1 MKMLFKQR
9 FFSWLDSYDIYGEDG
24 RTLYTVKGKMAW
36 GHCLEVYDGSGA
48 HIATLKEEVL
58 SWMPRFRMYLGGVH
72 VGDIKKEFTFF
83 KPSFSLECKDWKV
96 EGDFFEWDYEITEGN
111 GSAIAWVSK
120 QFFNFTDTYSIE
132 VAKEEHALM
141 SLMIVLAIDA
151 AKCSGGNA

>member
-36 GHCLEVYDGSGA
+36 GHCLEVYDASGA

-58 SWMPRFRMYLGGVH
+58 TWMPRFRMYLGGVH

-83 KPSFSLECKDWKV
+83 KPSFVLECKGWKV
-96 EGDFFEWDYEITEGN
+96 AGNFLEWDYEITEDN

-132 VAKEEHALM
+132 VANQEHALM